1 MDDRRDNIGGGG
13 GRWYGPPPPDLSLP
27 PPPTKMRRKQRRQPP
42 QETVNQFWD
51 QLNPRY
57 PGKVFTL
64 LPNNPYARKKAAKT
78 PHGTVSGQRA
88 AKSYEEARAECV
100 RDVDRI
106 VRECRRLNQKYR
118 DMHFDIE
125 WDLKS
130 GQRNCLDGLS
140 TPGDSMKPKG
150 VRRVTDI
157 FEKPEFFIKGP
168 TAGDVRQGRDGDC
181 YLMAALCGL
190 GNMEGLINRVCVKQD
205 MDVGVY
211 GFVFFRDGEW
221 QHTIIDDKLYTRAP
235 DYDEA
240 QDERVVWDDINR
252 VDSAE
257 EYRKAHLTGS
267 RALYFAQCSDENETW
282 LPLLEK
288 AYAKAH
294 GDFASIDG
302 GFTGEAIEDLT
313 GGVTTEI
320 YSTDILDREAFWRD
334 ELMQVGKKFL
344 FGCATGFFANWLDTT
359 GAPREREGIAEGHA
373 YSIMDARE
381 VEGQRL
387 LKLRNPWGKK
397 EWTGKWSDGSSEW
410 TPEWMKLLDHKFGND
425 GIFWISYDDL
435 LKKYQHFD
443 RTRIFGPEWNVT
455 QCWTSANVS
464 WSAEYHSTKFSL
476 TLEEKAP
483 VVIVLAQ
490 LDDTYFGG
498 LEGGYG
504 FDLQFRLESDDKEDE
519 NDYIVRSNGNY
530 GMARSV
536 STDIELEAGTY
547 SVLIK
552 ITATRDTDREHVE
565 DVLPVY
571 AATRREKLI
580 QMGLSYDLAHA
591 KGVIVETKAERKARK
606 EREKTRRAKE
616 RQEMKERAKAQ
627 AKKHWERQKKR
638 HELEKVRSA
647 RHKERKERKKR
658 ANGKTRPEV
667 VKVVIV
673 ERQGTFDSMANE
685 NPESRRETVTIQDG
699 HADKI
704 HDPKKASDSVTV
716 QSSNNSFVTV
726 STKGPAELSEEPIP
740 ILAPAEKPAEEVT
753 AENIVQPL
761 EEVVKVADAEVHA
774 IRPEGSSNKK
784 PAESGNIPSQA
795 GCNDASVQTDS
806 PIVITDIKPLS
817 KPPPR
822 TVPEVD
828 TSQDA
833 SPDNQVDVIA
843 RRRDSESNTANG
855 PRRGAPL
862 RSETLNSTAAMLG
875 IGSGTDSREY
885 DDLHDG
891 DQLRDSDID
900 RYHDANREPDEE
912 EEDNQDN
919 DNDDRVSNADSF
931 PPFDWNSELDMSPY
945 TSSDDDES
953 ETSST
958 HTFPPGLGRRGTNIR
973 RGRRRS
979 RSPLLNPPIE
989 IDDPGAKQAGGGGAD
1004 DPGDHGPNEPWNAVC
1019 VVGLRVYSTLKG
1031 EGVKLKIVRPSEFS
1045 DDDDGA
1051 DKGTNREKK
1060 DKNQTTTTTT
1070 TGNDTSESAQA
1081 DADRKPAVEPTLD
1094 PDDISKGAV
1103 AVEPESTGAVVAGEV
1118 QVRDPADRMK
1128 LGARDSGSGSGSSR
1142 NSRTMK
1148 LGLRPPTEER
1158 VSTNTWR
1165 TKKEKQLSRR

>member
-13 GRWYGPPPPDLSLP
+13 RCYGPPPPDLSIP
-27 PPPTKMRRKQRRQPP
+27 PPPAKMRRKQRRQPP
-42 QETVNQFWD
+42 QETVSQFWD
-51 QLNPRY
+51 KLNPKH
-57 PGKVFTL
+57 PGKVYTV

-78 PHGTVSGQRA
+78 PHGTVCGQRA
-88 AKSYEEARAECV
+88 AKSYEEARAECE
-100 RDVDRI
+100 RDVNRI
-106 VRECRRLNQKYR
+106 IKECRRLNQKYR

-150 VRRVTDI
+150 VKRVTDI
-157 FEKPEFFIKGP
+157 FENPQFFINGP

-190 GNMEGLINRVCVKQD
+190 GNMPGLIDKVCVKHD
-205 MDVGVY
+205 KDVGVY

-334 ELMQVGKKFL
+334 ELMHVGSKFL
-344 FGCATGFFANWLDTT
+344 FGCATGFYANWLDTS
-359 GAPREREGIAEGHA
+359 GAPREREGISEGHA

-381 VEGQRL
+381 IKGQRL

-410 TPEWMKLLDHKFGND
+410 TPEWMQLLEHKFGND
-425 GIFWISYDDL
+425 GIFWISYEDL

-455 QCWTSANVS
+455 QCWTSVNVS

-476 TLEEKAP
+476 TLQEKAP

-498 LEGGYG
+498 LEGGYE

-530 GMARSV
+530 AMARSV

-547 SVLIK
+547 SVLMK
-552 ITATRDTDREHVE
+552 ITATRNTDREHVE

-580 QMGLSYDLAHA
+580 RMGLSYDLAHA
-591 KGVIVETKAERKARK
+591 KGVIVETEAERKERKAR
-606 EREKTRRAKE
+606 EKVRRAKE
-616 RQEMKERAKAQ
+616 REKMKQRTKAQ
-627 AKKHWERQKKR
+627 AEKHWRREKKR
-638 HELEKVRSA
+638 HELEKERLA
-647 RHKERKERKKR
+647 RNKQRKERKKR
-658 ANGKTRPEV
+658 VNRETGGVPVGLGMEGHVINENAQNKEMISTTQNEHV
-667 VKVVIV
+667 DEVKVL
-673 ERQGTFDSMANE
+673 
-685 NPESRRETVTIQDG
+685 NPGSEATEIKSSDG
-699 HADKI
+699 VVVRM
-704 HDPKKASDSVTV
+704 SV
-716 QSSNNSFVTV
+716 
-726 STKGPAELSEEPIP
+726 KGPAELSEEPNPIP
-740 ILAPAEKPAEEVT
+740 ISQKKPAEEIT
-753 AENIVQPL
+753 ADKLVEPL
-761 EEVVKVADAEVHA
+761 EEVIKVAEAEDRA
-774 IRPEGSSNKK
+774 NEPEDLPDKES
-784 PAESGNIPSQA
+784 AEPESTTSGAN
-795 GCNDASVQTDS
+795 GASVQAS
-806 PIVITDIKPLS
+806 GPKVITDIKPLS
-817 KPPPR
+817 KSPPLSRPQHEISKDTNSGYENASVTKARRGPQSTMVNGPCHRKPPR
-822 TVPEVD
+822 SD
-828 TSQDA
+828 
-833 SPDNQVDVIA
+833 
-843 RRRDSESNTANG
+843 
-855 PRRGAPL
+855 
-862 RSETLNSTAAMLG
+862 TLNTTAAMLG
-875 IGSGTDSREY
+875 IGSGADGSEY
-885 DDLHDG
+885 DVQEEDG
-891 DQLRDSDID
+891 DDLRDFDSE
-900 RYHDANREPDEE
+900 RENVYISKDHL
-912 EEDNQDN
+912 N
-919 DNDDRVSNADSF
+919 DGGEPVNDDEVSDADSF

-945 TSSDDDES
+945 LSSSDDADS
-953 ETSST
+953 DSSST
-958 HTFPPGLGRRGTNIR
+958 RTFAPGLGRLIR
-973 RGRRRS
+973 RNVARGRRRGRS
-979 RSPLLNPPIE
+979 RSPLLNPPLD
-989 IDDPGAKQAGGGGAD
+989 IDGSNMKQPNNDRAESD
-1004 DPGDHGPNEPWNAVC
+1004 GDGPEEPWNAVC
-1019 VVGLRVYSTLKG
+1019 VVGLRVYSTLQG
-1031 EGVKLKIVRPSEFS
+1031 AGIKLKVVRPSGYS
-1045 DDDDGA
+1045 DDEEAAEPHKTAKGAKSEKDVEKKAGA
-1051 DKGTNREKK
+1051 D
-1060 DKNQTTTTTT
+1060 
-1070 TGNDTSESAQA
+1070 
-1081 DADRKPAVEPTLD
+1081 PVLD

-1103 AVEPESTGAVVAGEV
+1103 AAEPESTGVVVAGERERESET
-1118 QVRDPADRMK
+1118 RDVKPGDRVK
-1128 LGARDSGSGSGSSR
+1128 LGSSTRASSGGGR
-1142 NSRTMK
+1142 NKNKDLK
-1148 LGLRPPTEER
+1148 LGIRRSPPPLPPPGEKKSSANS
-1158 VSTNTWR
+1158 STPTR
-1165 TKKEKQLSRR
+1165 KGRGKKETQLSRS

>member
-1 MDDRRDNIGGGG
+1 MDDRRDNIGGG
-13 GRWYGPPPPDLSLP
+13 GRWYGPPPPDLSIAP
-27 PPPTKMRRKQRRQPP
+27 APTKMRRKQRRQPP
-42 QETVNQFWD
+42 QETVNQFWN
-51 QLNPRY
+51 QLNPTH

-78 PHGTVSGQRA
+78 PHGTVVGQRA
-88 AKSYEEARAECV
+88 AKSYEEARDECK

-140 TPGDSMKPKG
+140 TPGDCMKPKG

-157 FEKPEFFIKGP
+157 FEKPEFFINGP

-190 GNMEGLINRVCVKQD
+190 GNMEGLIDRVCVKHD
-205 MDVGVY
+205 KDVGVY

-221 QHTIIDDKLYTRAP
+221 QHTIIDDKLYTKAP

-252 VDSAE
+252 VDSAG
-257 EYRKAHLTGS
+257 EYLKAHLTGS

-320 YSTDILDREAFWRD
+320 YSTDILDREAFWRE

-344 FGCATGFFANWLDTT
+344 FGCATGFYANWLDTT
-359 GAPREREGIAEGHA
+359 RAPREREGISEGHA

-381 VEGQRL
+381 INGERL

-397 EWTGKWSDGSSEW
+397 EWTGRWSDGSSEW
-410 TPEWMKLLDHKFGND
+410 TPEWMQLLDHKFGND

-455 QCWTSANVS
+455 QCWTSVNVS

-490 LDDTYFGG
+490 LDDTYFSG

-504 FDLQFRLESDDKEDE
+504 FDLQFRLESDNKEDE

-530 GMARSV
+530 AMARSV

-547 SVLIK
+547 SVLMK
-552 ITATRDTDREHVE
+552 ITATRNTDREHVE

-591 KGVIVETKAERKARK
+591 KGVIVETEAERKERK
-606 EREKTRRAKE
+606 KREKIRRAQEKE
-616 RQEMKERAKAQ
+616 KMKQKAKAQ

-638 HELEKVRSA
+638 HELEKERQA
-647 RHKERKERKKR
+647 RNKERRERKKR
-658 ANGKTRPEV
+658 ANGLAAEKPREPV
-667 VKVVIV
+667 V
-673 ERQGTFDSMANE
+673 ERQGTFGSMINA
-685 NPESRRETVTIQDG
+685 NPESRRDSTMQNG
-699 HADKI
+699 HVDKVEGLNPGSEAI
-704 HDPKKASDSVTV
+704 EV
-716 QSSNNSFVTV
+716 QSSNDFVPV
-726 STKGPAELSEEPIP
+726 SAKEPAELSEEPNP
-740 ILAPAEKPAEEVT
+740 ILASQEKPAEEVT
-753 AENIVQPL
+753 ADSVVQPL
-761 EEVVKVADAEVHA
+761 EEVIKLANSEEHA
-774 IRPEGSSNKK
+774 SKPEHLSDKK
-784 PAESGNIPSQA
+784 PAPPEAVAA
-795 GCNDASVQTDS
+795 GADDTAVQFDGS
-806 PIVITDIKPLS
+806 PVITDVKPLS
-817 KPPPR
+817 RLPPQSR
-822 TVPEVD
+822 PEHLASKD
-828 TSQDA
+828 IGSGKEATSVIKWHRDA
-833 SPDNQVDVIA
+833 QPGM
-843 RRRDSESNTANG
+843 ANG
-855 PRRGAPL
+855 PHHRTPA
-862 RSETLNSTAAMLG
+862 RSATINSTAVTMLG
-875 IGSGTDSREY
+875 IGSGADDREY
-885 DDLHDG
+885 DIQDG
-891 DQLRDSDID
+891 DQIRDFDIV
-900 RYHDANREPDEE
+900 REKDG
-912 EEDNQDN
+912 NQESN
-919 DNDDRVSNADSF
+919 GHTGPTNDDDVSDADSF
-931 PPFDWNSELDMSPY
+931 PPFDWSPELDMSPY
-945 TSSDDDES
+945 SSSDAES
-953 ETSST
+953 GTSST
-958 HTFPPGLGRRGTNIR
+958 HTFTPGLGRLRSTIR

-979 RSPLLNPPIE
+979 RSPLLNPT
-989 IDDPGAKQAGGGGAD
+989 IDMDGPGLKPPGGGAD
-1004 DPGDHGPNEPWNAVC
+1004 DDGDGPGEPWNAVC

-1031 EGVKLKIVRPSEFS
+1031 EGIKLKVVRPSEYS
-1045 DDDDGA
+1045 D
-1051 DKGTNREKK
+1051 NE
-1060 DKNQTTTTTT
+1060 
-1070 TGNDTSESAQA
+1070 E
-1081 DADRKPAVEPTLD
+1081 ADRGKAPSGAAGGEDAETKEAAERILD
-1094 PDDISKGAV
+1094 PDDISRGAV
-1103 AVEPESTGAVVAGEV
+1103 AAEPESTGAVVTGEGEK
-1118 QVRDPADRMK
+1118 RDPNCLEDGMK
-1128 LGARDSGSGSGSSR
+1128 LGSSSR
-1142 NSRTMK
+1142 ISK
-1148 LGLRPPTEER
+1148 LGMHPPLATR
-1158 VSTNTWR
+1158 TATNKRRWR
-1165 TKKEKQLSRR
+1165 

>member
-13 GRWYGPPPPDLSLP
+13 RYYGPPPPDLSIA
-27 PPPTKMRRKQRRQPP
+27 PPPTKMRRKPRRQPP

-51 QLNPRY
+51 KLNPRH

-64 LPNNPYARKKAAKT
+64 LPNNPYARNKAAKT
-78 PHGTVSGQRA
+78 PRGTVSGQRA
-88 AKSYEEARAECV
+88 AKSYDEARAECE

-150 VRRVTDI
+150 VKRVTDI
-157 FEKPEFFIKGP
+157 FEKPQFFINGP

-190 GNMEGLINRVCVKQD
+190 GNMEGLIDRVCVKHD
-205 MDVGVY
+205 HPDVGVY

-344 FGCATGFFANWLDTT
+344 FGCATGFYANWLDTT
-359 GAPREREGIAEGHA
+359 GAPREREGISEGHA

-381 VEGQRL
+381 IKGERL

-410 TPEWMKLLDHKFGND
+410 TPEWMQLLDHKFGND
-425 GIFWISYDDL
+425 GIFWISYEDL
-435 LKKYQHFD
+435 LKTYQHFD
-443 RTRIFGPEWNVT
+443 RTRIFGAEWNVT
-455 QCWTSANVS
+455 QCWTSVDVS

-504 FDLQFRLESDDKEDE
+504 FDLQFRLESDDREDE

-530 GMARSV
+530 AMARSV

-547 SVLIK
+547 SVLMK
-552 ITATRDTDREHVE
+552 ITATRHTDREHVE

-591 KGVIVETKAERKARK
+591 KGVAVETEAERKDRK
-606 EREKTRRAKE
+606 DRERARRAKE
-616 RQEMKERAKAQ
+616 KEKMKEKAKAR

-638 HELEKVRSA
+638 HELEKERLA
-647 RHKERKERKKR
+647 RNKERKERKKR
-658 ANGKTRPEV
+658 ANGKADEEPVER
-667 VKVVIV
+667 IV
-673 ERQGTFDSMANE
+673 ERQGTFDSMINE
-685 NPESRRETVTIQDG
+685 SPESKKDTPTIQNG
-699 HADKI
+699 HADKVGDLNFEPESI
-704 HDPKKASDSVTV
+704 EV
-716 QSSNNSFVTV
+716 QSSDNGFVTV
-726 STKGPAELSEEPIP
+726 TAKEPAELSEEPNPIP
-740 ILAPAEKPAEEVT
+740 VSPKKPAEEVT
-753 AENIVQPL
+753 ANNVVQPL
-761 EEVVKVADAEVHA
+761 EEVIKVADTEERDGKPEDRPGKQPALPEVTTA
-774 IRPEGSSNKK
+774 GTSDALVQVDGS
-784 PAESGNIPSQA
+784 NI
-795 GCNDASVQTDS
+795 VTD
-806 PIVITDIKPLS
+806 VKPLS
-817 KPPPR
+817 KSPPLSRPEHEASKA
-822 TVPEVD
+822 TVSGND
-828 TSQDA
+828 TTS
-833 SPDNQVDVIA
+833 VIK
-843 RRRDSESNTANG
+843 RQRDPLSSMSHG
-855 PRRGAPL
+855 PRHQAPL
-862 RSETLNSTAAMLG
+862 RSDTFNSTAVMLG
-875 IGSGTDSREY
+875 IGSGADDREY
-885 DDLHDG
+885 EIQVRDL
-891 DQLRDSDID
+891 DID
-900 RYHDANREPDEE
+900 RESDGGRDPSDDRGSA
-912 EEDNQDN
+912 
-919 DNDDRVSNADSF
+919 NDDGAVSDTDSF

-945 TSSDDDES
+945 ISSDAES
-953 ETSST
+953 DTSST
-958 HTFPPGLGRRGTNIR
+958 APAFTPGLGRISRPHVR

-979 RSPLLNPPIE
+979 RSPLLNPA
-989 IDDPGAKQAGGGGAD
+989 IDIDGPGLKPPGGGAED
-1004 DPGDHGPNEPWNAVC
+1004 DGDGPNEPWNAVC
-1019 VVGLRVYSTLKG
+1019 VLGLRVYSTLQA
-1031 EGVKLKIVRPSEFS
+1031 EGIKLKVVRPNEYS
-1045 DDDDGA
+1045 DDDNNNKDRGHKPTKGPDGSHDA
-1051 DKGTNREKK
+1051 EKK
-1060 DKNQTTTTTT
+1060 
-1070 TGNDTSESAQA
+1070 
-1081 DADRKPAVEPTLD
+1081 PAAPDPTLD

-1103 AVEPESTGAVVAGEV
+1103 ATEPESTGAVVDAEDGK
-1118 QVRDPADRMK
+1118 RGAKHSGDRMALGSRSRDLK
-1128 LGARDSGSGSGSSR
+1128 LGS
-1142 NSRTMK
+1142 
-1148 LGLRPPTEER
+1148 RPPVEETMAANKR
-1158 VSTNTWR
+1158 RSR
-1165 TKKEKQLSRR
+1165 KEIQLRRR

>member
-1 MDDRRDNIGGGG
+1 MDDRRDNIGGG
-13 GRWYGPPPPDLSLP
+13 GRWYGPPPPDLSVAP
-27 PPPTKMRRKQRRQPP
+27 APIKMRRKQRRQPP
-42 QETVNQFWD
+42 QETVNQFWN
-51 QLNPRY
+51 QLNPKH

-88 AKSYEEARAECV
+88 AKSYEEALAECN

-106 VRECRRLNQKYR
+106 IRECRRLNQKYR

-150 VRRVTDI
+150 VKRVTEI
-157 FEKPEFFIKGP
+157 FEKPEFFINGP

-190 GNMEGLINRVCVKQD
+190 GNMEGLIDRVCVKHD
-205 MDVGVY
+205 KDVGVY

-320 YSTDILDREAFWRD
+320 YSTDILDREAFWHD

-344 FGCATGFFANWLDTT
+344 FGCATGFYANWLDTT
-359 GAPREREGIAEGHA
+359 RAPREREGISEGHA

-381 VEGQRL
+381 IKGERL

-397 EWTGKWSDGSSEW
+397 EWTGRWSDGSSEW
-410 TPEWMKLLDHKFGND
+410 TPEWMQLLDHKFGND
-425 GIFWISYDDL
+425 GIFWISYEDL
-435 LKKYQHFD
+435 LRKYQHFD
-443 RTRIFGPEWNVT
+443 RTRIFGAEWNVT
-455 QCWTSANVS
+455 QCWTSVNVS

-504 FDLQFRLESDDKEDE
+504 FDLQFRLESDNKEDE

-530 GMARSV
+530 AMARSV

-547 SVLIK
+547 SVLMK
-552 ITATRDTDREHVE
+552 ITATRNTDREHVE

-591 KGVIVETKAERKARK
+591 KGVLVETKAERKERK
-606 EREKTRRAKE
+606 EREKARRAKE
-616 RQEMKERAKAQ
+616 KEKMKERAKAE

-638 HELEKVRSA
+638 HELEKERRA
-647 RHKERKERKKR
+647 RNKERKERKKR
-658 ANGKTRPEV
+658 ANGQVDQEPSEPV
-667 VKVVIV
+667 V
-673 ERQGTFDSMANE
+673 ERQGTFNSMING
-685 NPESRRETVTIQDG
+685 NPESDKDSPTMQNGHVDKSEDLNPVSETVEVESVAVGVKESAERLEESSAT
-699 HADKI
+699 
-704 HDPKKASDSVTV
+704 PAS
-716 QSSNNSFVTV
+716 
-726 STKGPAELSEEPIP
+726 L
-740 ILAPAEKPAEEVT
+740 EKPPEEIT
-753 AENIVQPL
+753 AGDVVQPL
-761 EEVVKVADAEVHA
+761 EEVIKVADAEEYA
-774 IRPEGSSNKK
+774 SKLEDLSDKRPETT
-784 PAESGNIPSQA
+784 PAGT
-795 GCNDASVQTDS
+795 NDALVQADGS
-806 PIVITDIKPLS
+806 NVVTDIKPLS
-817 KPPPR
+817 KPPPLSR
-822 TVPEVD
+822 PEHV
-828 TSQDA
+828 TSKDIGSGNDA
-833 SPDNQVDVIA
+833 TSVIT
-843 RRRDSESNTANG
+843 RYRDPQSSTANG
-855 PRRGAPL
+855 PHRRAPQ
-862 RSETLNSTAAMLG
+862 RSDTFNSTAVMLG
-875 IGSGTDSREY
+875 IGSGADGSRDEIQ
-885 DDLHDG
+885 DG
-891 DQLRDSDID
+891 DEIRDFDID
-900 RYHDANREPDEE
+900 RENDGNQEPNEGGPT
-912 EEDNQDN
+912 
-919 DNDDRVSNADSF
+919 NDDDVSDADSF

-945 TSSDDDES
+945 MSSDAES
-953 ETSST
+953 DASST
-958 HTFPPGLGRRGTNIR
+958 PSFVPGLGRLRPNVR

-979 RSPLLNPPIE
+979 RSPLLNPA
-989 IDDPGAKQAGGGGAD
+989 IDMDGSGMKQPGSGPD
-1004 DPGDHGPNEPWNAVC
+1004 DDGDGPGEPWNAVC

-1031 EGVKLKIVRPSEFS
+1031 EGIKLKVVRPSEYS
-1045 DDDDGA
+1045 DDDEGKEDRRNATNGA
-1051 DKGTNREKK
+1051 SGSPGTENK
-1060 DKNQTTTTTT
+1060 
-1070 TGNDTSESAQA
+1070 A
-1081 DADRKPAVEPTLD
+1081 PAEPILD

-1103 AVEPESTGAVVAGEV
+1103 AAEPESTGAVVVGEH
-1118 QVRDPADRMK
+1118 QRRDSNLLGDRMK
-1128 LGARDSGSGSGSSR
+1128 LSGSSS
-1142 NSRTMK
+1142 SRRISK
-1148 LGLRPPTEER
+1148 LGMRPPPADRLT
-1158 VSTNTWR
+1158 TNVR
-1165 TKKEKQLSRR
+1165 RSKKEIQLSRR